1 MTEETGIRVDQPL
14 EQRRQAGRILVR
26 GAKTFQQRGGRSQ
39 ALGLNII
46 GDVRGQGA
54 VGTIK
59 NDSGLALDQ
68 EAQLRELVFEDG
80 AGRD

>member
-1 MTEETGIRVDQPL
+1 MDDPKLLRLDV
-14 EQRRQAGRILVR
+14 
-26 GAKTFQQRGGRSQ
+26 
-39 ALGLNII
+39 I
-46 GDVRGQGA
+46 GDVRGQSA

-68 EAQLRELVFEDG
+68 QAQLREFVFEDG

>member
-1 MTEETGIRVDQPL
+1 
-14 EQRRQAGRILVR
+14 
-26 GAKTFQQRGGRSQ
+26 
-39 ALGLNII
+39 LGLDAI
-46 GDVRGQGA
+46 GDVGGQGA

-68 EAQLRELVFEDG
+68 QAQLRELVFEDG

>member
-1 MTEETGIRVDQPL
+1 LSLD
-14 EQRRQAGRILVR
+14 A
-26 GAKTFQQRGGRSQ
+26 
-39 ALGLNII
+39 I
-46 GDVRGQGA
+46 GDVRREGA

-68 EAQLRELVFEDG
+68 QAQLRKFVLEDG

>member
-1 MTEETGIRVDQPL
+1 
-14 EQRRQAGRILVR
+14 
-26 GAKTFQQRGGRSQ
+26 
-39 ALGLNII
+39 LGLNEV

-59 NDSGLALDQ
+59 NDSSLALDQ
-68 EAQLRELVFEDG
+68 QAKLREFVFEDG